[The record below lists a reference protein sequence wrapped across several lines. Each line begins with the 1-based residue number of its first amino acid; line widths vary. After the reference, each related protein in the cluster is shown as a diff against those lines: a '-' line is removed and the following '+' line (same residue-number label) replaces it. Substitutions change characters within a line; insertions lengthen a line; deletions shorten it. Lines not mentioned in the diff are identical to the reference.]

1 MSEEIKLADLLSH
14 ISDQLMEADQ
24 RSRRSGKATMQF
36 EECELEFAAKIEGN
50 AKAGIN
56 ISVLKL
62 GGGIKKSDSNTIR
75 IKFKSLEGMTLQ
87 AAQHGIDKPGPDLKR
102 QVQKKK

>member
-1 MSEEIKLADLLSH
+1 MSKEIKLADLLSH
-14 ISDQLMEADQ
+14 ISDQLMEADE
-24 RSRRSGKATMQF
+24 RSRKSGKATMQF
-36 EECELEFAAKIEGN
+36 EECEIEFAAKIEGN
-50 AKAGIN
+50 AEAGVN

-75 IKFKSLEGMTLQ
+75 IKFKSLVGNTLQ
-87 AAQHGIDKPGPDLKR
+87 AAQFGQDKPGPELKR